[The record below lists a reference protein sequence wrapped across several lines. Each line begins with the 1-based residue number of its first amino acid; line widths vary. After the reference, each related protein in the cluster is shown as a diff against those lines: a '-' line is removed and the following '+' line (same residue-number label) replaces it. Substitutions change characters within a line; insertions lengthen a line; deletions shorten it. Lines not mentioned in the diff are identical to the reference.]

1 MRMQRSWTTGVLVG
15 AIALATGGWLINQSG
30 DASGGES
37 RRLLDE
43 IHRLISA
50 RFVDELSPD
59 ELYRMAIDG
68 MLDNLGDPYTTF
80 LEPRDS
86 EDLRFTTT
94 GNYGGLGVRIDV
106 KDDWITVVQ
115 VLPNSPA
122 VREGLEVGDRIIEVE
137 GESAEGWSVDKAVD
151 TLRGEKGAPVDITIA
166 RVGVDRPLAIRIV
179 RDVIQVAQAQ
189 GFVLDGDVGYVTLRG
204 FSREAKEELVATL
217 DRLVD
222 EGAGGL
228 ILDLRRNP
236 GGLLPAGIDV
246 TDLFLERGRSVVE
259 TRSRLDEQ
267 NYLFRASSEDRYA
280 DIPLVVVVDGLSAS
294 ASEIVAGALQD
305 HDRAV
310 VVGTTTFGKGSV
322 QTLYRL
328 SGNNSMKV
336 TTARW
341 YTPAGRS
348 ITKDF
353 DRESA
358 LRDLAAS
365 AVAISGEPVAARSEP
380 GDREEF
386 STTGGRTVYGG
397 GGITPDLVVYRDTL
411 STEEQELRRL
421 ATRSGAIP
429 RNVVFRWA
437 VEYSNDYDF
446 DEGFSVTQGM
456 REEVW
461 TALVDAGAE
470 IERELF
476 DQSQTYV
483 DWLIA
488 DELAGAEFGEV
499 PQLRSRVVRD
509 AQIQVA
515 MDLLMQAD
523 SPEALL
529 TVAARVAEERGADGA
544 DDADGADAESAESD
558 GGR

>member
-1 MRMQRSWTTGVLVG
+1 MRVQRSWTTGVLVG

-30 DASGGES
+30 AASGGES

-50 RFVDELSPD
+50 RFVDEIPPE
-59 ELYRMAIDG
+59 ELYQMAIDG
-68 MLDNLGDPYTTF
+68 MLENLGDPYTTF

-86 EDLRFTTT
+86 EDLRLTTT

-122 VREGLEVGDRIIEVE
+122 LREGLEVGDRIIEVE

-151 TLRGEKGAPVDITIA
+151 TLRGEKGAPVNITIA

-189 GFVLDGDVGYVTLRG
+189 GFVLDGDIGYVTLRG

-217 DRLVD
+217 DRLVE

-246 TDLFLERGRSVVE
+246 TDLFLERGRPVVE

-280 DIPLVVVVDGLSAS
+280 DIPIVVVVDGLSAS

-322 QTLYRL
+322 QTLYGL
-328 SGNNSMKV
+328 SGNHSMKV

-353 DRESA
+353 DRASA

-365 AVAISGEPVAARSEP
+365 AVAISGEPIAARSEP
-380 GDREEF
+380 EDREEF
-386 STTGGRTVYGG
+386 KTMGGRTVYGG
-397 GGITPDLVVYRDTL
+397 GGITPDLIVYRDTL

-429 RNVVFRWA
+429 RNIVFRWA
-437 VEYSNDYDF
+437 VEYSNEHDF
-446 DEGFSVTQGM
+446 NEGFSVTQAM

-470 IERELF
+470 VERELF

-499 PQLRSRVVRD
+499 PQLRSRAVRD
-509 AQIQVA
+509 AQINVA
-515 MDLLMQAD
+515 MDLLREAD

-529 TVAARVAEERGADGA
+529 TVAARAAEAQ
-544 DDADGADAESAESD
+544 SAEGTRSGEP
-558 GGR
+558 GGDR

>member
-1 MRMQRSWTTGVLVG
+1 MRLERSWTTGVLVG

-30 DASGGES
+30 AASGGES

-50 RFVDELSPD
+50 RFVDEIPPE
-59 ELYRMAIDG
+59 ELYQMAIDG
-68 MLDNLGDPYTTF
+68 MLENLGDPYTTF

-86 EDLRFTTT
+86 EDLRLTTT

-122 VREGLEVGDRIIEVE
+122 LREGLEVGDRIIEVE

-151 TLRGEKGAPVDITIA
+151 TLRGEKGAPVNITIA
-166 RVGVDRPLAIRIV
+166 RVGVDLPLAIRIV

-189 GFVLDGDVGYVTLRG
+189 GFILDDDIGYVTLRG
-204 FSREAKEELVATL
+204 FSREAKEELIATL
-217 DRLVD
+217 DRLVS

-246 TDLFLERGRSVVE
+246 TDLFLERGRPVVE
-259 TRSRLDEQ
+259 TRSRLEEQ
-267 NYLFRASSEDRYA
+267 NYLFRASTEDRYA
-280 DIPLVVVVDGLSAS
+280 DIPVVVVVDGLSAS

-322 QTLYRL
+322 QTLYGL

-358 LRDLAAS
+358 LRNLAAS
-365 AVAISGEPVAARSEP
+365 AVAISGEPIAARSEP

-386 STTGGRTVYGG
+386 RTTGGRTVYGG
-397 GGITPDLVVYRDTL
+397 GGITPDLIVYRDTL

-437 VEYSNDYDF
+437 VEYSNEHDF
-446 DEGFSVTQGM
+446 NEGFSVTQGM

-461 TALVDAGAE
+461 TALAEAGAE
-470 IERELF
+470 VERELF
-476 DQSQTYV
+476 DESRTYV

-499 PQLRSRVVRD
+499 PQLRSRAVRD
-509 AQIQVA
+509 AQIGVA
-515 MDLLMQAD
+515 MDLLREAD

-529 TVAARVAEERGADGA
+529 TVAARVAEERGGDGA
-544 DDADGADAESAESD
+544 ESEES
-558 GGR
+558 GGDR

>member
-1 MRMQRSWTTGVLVG
+1 MKVDRSWTTGVLVG
-15 AIALATGGWLINQSG
+15 AIALTTGGWLINQG
-30 DASGGES
+30 AAAGGGES
-37 RRLLDE
+37 RRLLDD
-43 IHRLISA
+43 IHRLIST
-50 RFVDELSPD
+50 RFVDEIAPD

-68 MLDNLGDPYTTF
+68 MLENLGDPYTTF

-122 VREGLEVGDRIIEVE
+122 LREGLEVGDRIIEVE
-137 GESAEGWSVDKAVD
+137 DESAEGWSVDKAVD
-151 TLRGEKGAPVDITIA
+151 TLRGERGAPVNITIA

-189 GFVLDGDVGYVTLRG
+189 GFVLDDEIGYVTLRG
-204 FSREAKEELVATL
+204 FSRQAQEELVATL
-217 DRLVD
+217 DRIVE
-222 EGAGGL
+222 EGATGL

-236 GGLLPAGIDV
+236 GGLLPEGIDV
-246 TDLFLERGRSVVE
+246 TDLFLERGAAVVE

-267 NYLFRASSEDRYA
+267 NYLFRASSGDRYA
-280 DIPLVVVVDGLSAS
+280 DLPVVVVVDGLSAS

-322 QTLYRL
+322 QTLYGL

-353 DRESA
+353 DRESV
-358 LRDLAAS
+358 LQNLAAS
-365 AVAISGEPVAARSEP
+365 AVAISGEPVASASEP
-380 GDREEF
+380 EEREEF
-386 STTGGRTVYGG
+386 KTTGGRTVYGG
-397 GGITPDLVVYRDTL
+397 GGITPDLTVYRDTL
-411 STEEQELRRL
+411 STDEQELRRL

-437 VEYSNDYDF
+437 VEYANDHDF
-446 DEGFSVTQGM
+446 SEGFSVTQGM
-456 REEVW
+456 RDEVW

-476 DQSQTYV
+476 DRSQTYV

-499 PQLRSRVVRD
+499 PQLRSRAVRD
-509 AQIQVA
+509 AQVQVA
-515 MDLLMQAD
+515 IDLLREAD
-523 SPEALL
+523 SPETLL
-529 TVAARVAEERGADGA
+529 TVAARIAEERGAEG
-544 DDADGADAESAESD
+544 AESGETD
-558 GGR
+558 GDR

>member
-50 RFVDELSPD
+50 RFVDEISPD

-115 VLPNSPA
+115 VLRNSPA

-151 TLRGEKGAPVDITIA
+151 TLRGERGAPVDITIA

-189 GFVLDGDVGYVTLRG
+189 GFVVDGDVGYVTLRG

-246 TDLFLERGRSVVE
+246 TDLFLERGKSVVE

-322 QTLYRL
+322 QTLYGL
-328 SGNNSMKV
+328 SGNNGMKV

-461 TALVDAGAE
+461 TALVAAGAE

-523 SPEALL
+523 SPDALL
-529 TVAARVAEERGADGA
+529 TVAARLAEERGADGA
-544 DDADGADAESAESD
+544 GGADAESGESD
-558 GGR
+558 GDR

>member
-1 MRMQRSWTTGVLVG
+1 MRLERSWTTGVLVG
-15 AIALATGGWLINQSG
+15 AIALATGGWLINQG
-30 DASGGES
+30 GAASGGES
-37 RRLLDE
+37 RRLLEE

-50 RFVDELSPD
+50 RFVDEIPPE

-68 MLDNLGDPYTTF
+68 MLENLGDPYTTF

-86 EDLRFTTT
+86 EDLRLTTT

-122 VREGLEVGDRIIEVE
+122 LREGLEVGDRIIEVE

-166 RVGVDRPLAIRIV
+166 RVGVDLPLSIRIV

-189 GFVLDGDVGYVTLRG
+189 GFVLDDEIGYVTLRG
-204 FSREAKEELVATL
+204 FSRQAQEELVATL
-217 DRLVD
+217 DRLV
-222 EGAGGL
+222 EQGADGL

-236 GGLLPAGIDV
+236 GGLLPEGIDV
-246 TDLFLERGRSVVE
+246 TDLFLERGAAVVE

-267 NYLFRASSEDRYA
+267 NYLFQASSGDRYA
-280 DIPLVVVVDGLSAS
+280 GIPVVVVVDGLSAS

-328 SGNNSMKV
+328 SGDNSMKV

-353 DRESA
+353 DRASA
-358 LRDLAAS
+358 LRNLAAN
-365 AVAISGEPVAARSEP
+365 AVAISGEPIAAPSEP
-380 GDREEF
+380 EDREEF
-386 STTGGRTVYGG
+386 TTTGGRTVYGG
-397 GGITPDLVVYRDTL
+397 GGITPDLIVYRDTL

-437 VEYSNDYDF
+437 VEYSNEHDF
-446 DEGFSVTQGM
+446 NEGFSVTQGM
-456 REEVW
+456 RDEVW
-461 TALVDAGAE
+461 AALVDAGAE
-470 IERELF
+470 VGRELF

-499 PQLRSRVVRD
+499 PQLRSRAVRD

-515 MDLLMQAD
+515 IDLLMEAD

-529 TVAARVAEERGADGA
+529 TVAARVAEERGPDGA
-544 DDADGADAESAESD
+544 ESGQTDGD
-558 GGR
+558 R

>member
-1 MRMQRSWTTGVLVG
+1 MRVERSWTTGVLVG

-30 DASGGES
+30 EASGGES

-50 RFVDELSPD
+50 RFVDEIPPE
-59 ELYRMAIDG
+59 ELYQMAIDG
-68 MLDNLGDPYTTF
+68 MLENLGDPYTTF

-86 EDLRFTTT
+86 EDLRLTTT

-122 VREGLEVGDRIIEVE
+122 LREGLEVGDRIIEVE

-151 TLRGEKGAPVDITIA
+151 TLRGEKGAPVNITIA
-166 RVGVDRPLAIRIV
+166 RVGVDLPLAIRIV

-189 GFVLDGDVGYVTLRG
+189 GFVMDDDIGYVTLRG

-222 EGAGGL
+222 EGAAGL

-246 TDLFLERGRSVVE
+246 TDLFLERGTPVVE
-259 TRSRLDEQ
+259 TRSRLEEQ
-267 NYLFRASSEDRYA
+267 NYVFRASTEDRYV
-280 DIPLVVVVDGLSAS
+280 DVPVVVVVDGLSAS

-322 QTLYRL
+322 QTLYGL

-365 AVAISGEPVAARSEP
+365 AVAISGEPIAARSEP
-380 GDREEF
+380 EGREEF
-386 STTGGRTVYGG
+386 RTTGGRTVYGG
-397 GGITPDLVVYRDTL
+397 GGITPDLIVYRDTL

-437 VEYSNDYDF
+437 VGYSNEHDF
-446 DEGFSVTQGM
+446 NEGFSVTQGM

-461 TALVDAGAE
+461 AALVEAGAE
-470 IERELF
+470 VERALF

-499 PQLRSRVVRD
+499 PQLRSRAVRD
-509 AQIQVA
+509 AQVRVA
-515 MDLLMQAD
+515 MDLLREAD

-544 DDADGADAESAESD
+544 QSGESD
-558 GGR
+558 GDY

>member
-1 MRMQRSWTTGVLVG
+1 MRVQRSWTTGVLVG

-30 DASGGES
+30 AASGGES

-50 RFVDELSPD
+50 RFVDEIPPE

-68 MLDNLGDPYTTF
+68 MLENLGDPYTTF

-86 EDLRFTTT
+86 EDLRLTTT

-106 KDDWITVVQ
+106 KDGWITVVQ
-115 VLPNSPA
+115 VLPSSPA
-122 VREGLEVGDRIIEVE
+122 LREGLEVGDRIIEVE

-151 TLRGEKGAPVDITIA
+151 TLRGEKGAPVNITIA

-189 GFVLDGDVGYVTLRG
+189 GFVLDGDIGYVTLRG

-246 TDLFLERGRSVVE
+246 TDLFLERGTPVVE

-280 DIPLVVVVDGLSAS
+280 DVPIVVVVDGLSAS

-322 QTLYRL
+322 QTLYGL

-348 ITKDF
+348 ITRDF

-365 AVAISGEPVAARSEP
+365 AVAISGEPIAAATELE
-380 GDREEF
+380 DREEF
-386 STTGGRTVYGG
+386 TTAGGRTVYGG
-397 GGITPDLVVYRDTL
+397 GGITPDLIVYRDTL

-437 VEYSNDYDF
+437 VEYSNEHDF
-446 DEGFSVTQGM
+446 NEGFSVTQAM

-461 TALVDAGAE
+461 TALAEAGAE
-470 IERELF
+470 VERELF

-499 PQLRSRVVRD
+499 PQLRSRAVRD
-509 AQIQVA
+509 AQIKVA
-515 MDLLMQAD
+515 MDLLREAD

-529 TVAARVAEERGADGA
+529 TVAARAAEEQGGEGTR
-544 DDADGADAESAESD
+544 SD
-558 GGR
+558 EPAGDR

>member
-1 MRMQRSWTTGVLVG
+1 MKVDRSWTTGVLVG
-15 AIALATGGWLINQSG
+15 AIALTTGGWLINQG
-30 DASGGES
+30 AAASGGES
-37 RRLLDE
+37 RRLLDD
-43 IHRLISA
+43 IHRLIST
-50 RFVDELSPD
+50 RFVDEIAPD

-68 MLDNLGDPYTTF
+68 MLENLGDPYTTF

-122 VREGLEVGDRIIEVE
+122 LREGLEVGDRIIEVE
-137 GESAEGWSVDKAVD
+137 DESAEGWSVDKAVD
-151 TLRGEKGAPVDITIA
+151 TLRGERGAPVTITIA

-189 GFVLDGDVGYVTLRG
+189 GFVLDDEIGYVTLRG
-204 FSREAKEELVATL
+204 FSRQAQEELVETL
-217 DRLVD
+217 DRLVED
-222 EGAGGL
+222 GAEGL

-236 GGLLPAGIDV
+236 GGLLPEGIDV
-246 TDLFLERGRSVVE
+246 TDLFLERGAAVVE

-267 NYLFRASSEDRYA
+267 NYLFRASSGDRYA
-280 DIPLVVVVDGLSAS
+280 DIPVVVVVDGLSAS

-322 QTLYRL
+322 QTLYGL

-358 LRDLAAS
+358 LQSLAAS
-365 AVAISGEPVAARSEP
+365 AVAISGEPVASASEP
-380 GDREEF
+380 EEREEF
-386 STTGGRTVYGG
+386 KTTGGRTVYGG
-397 GGITPDLVVYRDTL
+397 GGITPDLTVYRDTL
-411 STEEQELRRL
+411 STDEQELRRL

-437 VEYSNDYDF
+437 VEYANDHDF
-446 DEGFSVTQGM
+446 SEGFSVTQGM
-456 REEVW
+456 RDEVW

-470 IERELF
+470 VERELF
-476 DQSQTYV
+476 DRSQTYV

-499 PQLRSRVVRD
+499 PQLRSRAVRD
-509 AQIQVA
+509 AQVQVA
-515 MDLLMQAD
+515 IDLLREAD
-523 SPEALL
+523 SPETLL
-529 TVAARVAEERGADGA
+529 TVAARLAEERGAEGT
-544 DDADGADAESAESD
+544 ESGESEGD
-558 GGR
+558 R

>member
-1 MRMQRSWTTGVLVG
+1 MRVQRSWTTGVLVG

-30 DASGGES
+30 AASGGES

-50 RFVDELSPD
+50 RFVDEIPPE
-59 ELYRMAIDG
+59 ELYQMAIDG
-68 MLDNLGDPYTTF
+68 MLENLGDPYTTF

-86 EDLRFTTT
+86 EDLRLTTT

-122 VREGLEVGDRIIEVE
+122 LREGLEVGDRIIEVE

-151 TLRGEKGAPVDITIA
+151 TLRGEKGAPVNITIA

-236 GGLLPAGIDV
+236 GGVLQAGVEV

-267 NYLFRASSEDRYA
+267 NYLFRASTEDRYA
-280 DIPLVVVVDGLSAS
+280 DIPIVVVVDGLSAS

-310 VVGTTTFGKGSV
+310 VLGTTTFGKGSV
-322 QTLYRL
+322 QTLYGL

-341 YTPAGRS
+341 YTPVGRS

-365 AVAISGEPVAARSEP
+365 AVAISGEPIASRSETE
-380 GDREEF
+380 DREEF
-386 STTGGRTVYGG
+386 TTAGGRTVYGG
-397 GGITPDLVVYRDTL
+397 GGITPDLIVYRDTL

-437 VEYSNDYDF
+437 VEYSNEHDF
-446 DEGFSVTQGM
+446 NEGFSVTQGM

-461 TALVDAGAE
+461 TALVEAGAE
-470 IERELF
+470 VERALF
-476 DQSQTYV
+476 DQSRTYV

-499 PQLRSRVVRD
+499 PQLRSRAVRD
-509 AQIQVA
+509 AQIMVA
-515 MDLLMQAD
+515 MDLLREAD

-529 TVAARVAEERGADGA
+529 TVAASAAEDR
-544 DDADGADAESAESD
+544 SAEGTRSD
-558 GGR
+558 EPGGDR

>member
-1 MRMQRSWTTGVLVG
+1 MKVQRSWMTGVLVG

-30 DASGGES
+30 ATSGGES

-50 RFVDELSPD
+50 RFVDEIPPE
-59 ELYRMAIDG
+59 ELYQMAIDG
-68 MLDNLGDPYTTF
+68 MLEKLGDPYTTF

-86 EDLRFTTT
+86 EDLRLTTT

-151 TLRGEKGAPVDITIA
+151 TLRGEKGAPVNITIA

-189 GFVLDGDVGYVTLRG
+189 GFVLDGDIGYVTLRG

-217 DRLVD
+217 DRLVE

-246 TDLFLERGRSVVE
+246 TDLFLDRGKPVVE

-280 DIPLVVVVDGLSAS
+280 DVPIVVVVDGLSAS

-322 QTLYRL
+322 QTLYGL

-365 AVAISGEPVAARSEP
+365 AVAVSGEPVAARSEP
-380 GDREEF
+380 EDREEY
-386 STTGGRTVYGG
+386 TTMGGRTVYGG
-397 GGITPDLVVYRDTL
+397 GGITPDLIVYRDTL
-411 STEEQELRRL
+411 STEDQELRRL

-437 VEYSNDYDF
+437 VEYSNQHDF
-446 DEGFSVTQGM
+446 NEGFSVTQAM

-461 TALVDAGAE
+461 AALVDAGAE
-470 IERELF
+470 VERELF
-476 DQSQTYV
+476 DQSLTYV

-499 PQLRSRVVRD
+499 PQLRSRAVRD

-515 MDLLMQAD
+515 IDLLREAD
-523 SPEALL
+523 SPDALL
-529 TVAARVAEERGADGA
+529 TVAAQVAEERGADGA
-544 DDADGADAESAESD
+544 QSEES
-558 GGR
+558 GGDR

>member
-15 AIALATGGWLINQSG
+15 AIALVTGGWLINQSG

>member
-1 MRMQRSWTTGVLVG
+1 MQRSWTTGVLVG

>member
-1 MRMQRSWTTGVLVG
+1 MRVQRSWTTGVLVG

-30 DASGGES
+30 AASGGES

-50 RFVDELSPD
+50 RFVDEIPPE
-59 ELYRMAIDG
+59 ELYQMAIDG
-68 MLDNLGDPYTTF
+68 MLENLGDPYTTF

-86 EDLRFTTT
+86 QDLRLTTT

-122 VREGLEVGDRIIEVE
+122 LREGLEVGDRIIEVE

-151 TLRGEKGAPVDITIA
+151 TLRGEKGAPVNITIA

-236 GGLLPAGIDV
+236 GGVLQAGVEV

-267 NYLFRASSEDRYA
+267 NYLFRASTEDRYA
-280 DIPLVVVVDGLSAS
+280 DIPIVVVVDGLSAS

-310 VVGTTTFGKGSV
+310 VLGTTTFGKGSV
-322 QTLYRL
+322 QTLYGL

-341 YTPAGRS
+341 YTPVGRS

-358 LRDLAAS
+358 LRNLAAS
-365 AVAISGEPVAARSEP
+365 AVAISGEPIASRSETE
-380 GDREEF
+380 DREEF
-386 STTGGRTVYGG
+386 TTAGGRTVYGG
-397 GGITPDLVVYRDTL
+397 GGITPDLIVYRDTL

-437 VEYSNDYDF
+437 VEYSNEHDF
-446 DEGFSVTQGM
+446 NEGFSVTQGM

-461 TALVDAGAE
+461 TALVEAGAE
-470 IERELF
+470 VERALF
-476 DQSQTYV
+476 DQSRTYV

-499 PQLRSRVVRD
+499 PQLRSRAVRD
-509 AQIQVA
+509 AQIMVA
-515 MDLLMQAD
+515 MDLLREAD

-529 TVAARVAEERGADGA
+529 TVAASAAEDR
-544 DDADGADAESAESD
+544 SAEGTRSD
-558 GGR
+558 EPGGDR

>member
-1 MRMQRSWTTGVLVG
+1 MRLERSWTTGVLVG
-15 AIALATGGWLINQSG
+15 VIALATGGWLINQG
-30 DASGGES
+30 GAESGGDS

-50 RFVDELSPD
+50 RFVDEIPPD

-68 MLDNLGDPYTTF
+68 MLENLGDPYTTF

-106 KDDWITVVQ
+106 KDDWITIVQ

-122 VREGLEVGDRIIEVE
+122 LREGLEVGDRIIEVE

-151 TLRGEKGAPVDITIA
+151 TLRGERGAPVDITIA

-179 RDVIQVAQAQ
+179 RDRIQVAQAQ
-189 GFVLDGDVGYVTLRG
+189 GFVLDDGIGYVTLRG
-204 FSREAKEELVATL
+204 FSRQAQEELVETL
-217 DRLVD
+217 DRLLED
-222 EGAGGL
+222 GAGGL

-236 GGLLPAGIDV
+236 GGLLPEGIDV
-246 TDLFLERGRSVVE
+246 TDLFLERGKPVVE
-259 TRSRLDEQ
+259 TRSRLEEQ
-267 NYLFRASSEDRYA
+267 NYLFRASSGDRYA

-322 QTLYRL
+322 QTLYGL

-358 LRDLAAS
+358 LRSLAAG
-365 AVAISGEPVAARSEP
+365 AVAISGEPIASAPEP
-380 GDREEF
+380 DEREEF
-386 STTGGRTVYGG
+386 TTTGGRTVYGG
-397 GGITPDLVVYRDTL
+397 GGITPDLTVYRDTL
-411 STEEQELRRL
+411 STDEQELRRL

-437 VEYSNDYDF
+437 VEYANEHDF
-446 DEGFSVTQGM
+446 NEGFSVTQGM

-470 IERELF
+470 VERELF
-476 DQSQTYV
+476 DRSQTYV

-499 PQLRSRVVRD
+499 PQLRSRAVRD
-509 AQIQVA
+509 AQVQVA
-515 MDLLMQAD
+515 IDLLREAD
-523 SPEALL
+523 SPETLL
-529 TVAARVAEERGADGA
+529 TVAARVAEERGGE
-544 DDADGADAESAESD
+544 GTESGESE
-558 GGR
+558 GEH

>member
-1 MRMQRSWTTGVLVG
+1 MRAKRSWTTGVLVG

-30 DASGGES
+30 AASGGES

-50 RFVDELSPD
+50 RFVDEIPPE
-59 ELYRMAIDG
+59 ELYQMAIDG
-68 MLDNLGDPYTTF
+68 MLENLGDPYTTF

-86 EDLRFTTT
+86 EDLRLTTT

-106 KDDWITVVQ
+106 KDGWITIVQ

-122 VREGLEVGDRIIEVE
+122 LREGLEVGDRIIEVE

-151 TLRGEKGAPVDITIA
+151 TLRGERGAPVDITIS

-179 RDVIQVAQAQ
+179 RDVIQVVQAQ
-189 GFVLDGDVGYVTLRG
+189 GFVMDDDIGYVTLRS

-217 DRLVD
+217 DRLVE

-246 TDLFLERGRSVVE
+246 TDLFLERGKAVVE
-259 TRSRLDEQ
+259 TRSRLEEQ
-267 NYLFRASSEDRYA
+267 NYLFRASTEDRYA

-322 QTLYRL
+322 QTLYGL
-328 SGNNSMKV
+328 SGDNSMKV

-358 LRDLAAS
+358 LRNLAAS
-365 AVAISGEPVAARSEP
+365 AVAISGEPIAASPEP
-380 GDREEF
+380 EEREEF
-386 STTGGRTVYGG
+386 TTTGGRTVYGG
-397 GGITPDLVVYRDTL
+397 GGITPDLIVYRDTL
-411 STEEQELRRL
+411 STDEQELRRL
-421 ATRSGAIP
+421 ATRTGAIP

-437 VEYSNDYDF
+437 VEYSNEHDF
-446 DEGFSVTQGM
+446 NEGFSVTQGM
-456 REEVW
+456 RDEVW

-470 IERELF
+470 VERELF
-476 DQSQTYV
+476 DRSRTYV

-499 PQLRSRVVRD
+499 SQLRSRAVRD

-515 MDLLMQAD
+515 MDLLREAD
-523 SPEALL
+523 SPETLL
-529 TVAARVAEERGADGA
+529 TVAARAAEERGADGA
-544 DDADGADAESAESD
+544 RSGEPGEH
-558 GGR
+558 

>member
-1 MRMQRSWTTGVLVG
+1 MRVQRSWTTGVLVG

-30 DASGGES
+30 AASGGES

-50 RFVDELSPD
+50 RFVDEIPPE
-59 ELYRMAIDG
+59 ELYQMAIDG
-68 MLDNLGDPYTTF
+68 MLENLGDPYTTF

-86 EDLRFTTT
+86 EDLRLTTT

-122 VREGLEVGDRIIEVE
+122 LREGLEVGDRIIEVE

-151 TLRGEKGAPVDITIA
+151 TLRGEKGAPVNITIA

-189 GFVLDGDVGYVTLRG
+189 GFVLDGDIGYVTLRG

-217 DRLVD
+217 DRLVE

-246 TDLFLERGRSVVE
+246 TDLFLERGRPVVE

-280 DIPLVVVVDGLSAS
+280 DIPIVVVVDGLSAS

-322 QTLYRL
+322 QTLYGL
-328 SGNNSMKV
+328 SGNHSMKV

-353 DRESA
+353 DRASA

-365 AVAISGEPVAARSEP
+365 AVAISGEPIAARSEP
-380 GDREEF
+380 EDREEF
-386 STTGGRTVYGG
+386 KTMGGRTVYGG
-397 GGITPDLVVYRDTL
+397 GGITPDLIVYRDTL

-429 RNVVFRWA
+429 RNIVFRWA
-437 VEYSNDYDF
+437 VEYSNEHDF
-446 DEGFSVTQGM
+446 NEGFSVTQAM

-470 IERELF
+470 VERELF

-499 PQLRSRVVRD
+499 PQLRSRAVRD
-509 AQIQVA
+509 AQINVA
-515 MDLLMQAD
+515 MDLLREAD

-529 TVAARVAEERGADGA
+529 TVAARAAEAQ
-544 DDADGADAESAESD
+544 SAEGTRSD
-558 GGR
+558 EPGGDR

>member
-1 MRMQRSWTTGVLVG
+1 MRVERSWTTGVLVG

-30 DASGGES
+30 DGSGGES

-50 RFVDELSPD
+50 RFVDEISPD

-151 TLRGEKGAPVDITIA
+151 TLRGERGAPVDITIA

-246 TDLFLERGRSVVE
+246 TDLFLERGKSVVE

-322 QTLYRL
+322 QTLYGL

-499 PQLRSRVVRD
+499 PQLRSRAVRD
-509 AQIQVA
+509 AQVKVA

-544 DDADGADAESAESD
+544 DGADAESGES
-558 GGR
+558 GGDR

>member
-1 MRMQRSWTTGVLVG
+1 MRLERSWTTGVLVG

-30 DASGGES
+30 AASGGES

-50 RFVDELSPD
+50 RFVDEIPPE
-59 ELYRMAIDG
+59 ELYQMAIDG
-68 MLDNLGDPYTTF
+68 MLENLGDPYTTF

-86 EDLRFTTT
+86 EDLRLTTT

-122 VREGLEVGDRIIEVE
+122 LREGLEVGDRIIEVE

-151 TLRGEKGAPVDITIA
+151 TLRGEKGAPVNITIA
-166 RVGVDRPLAIRIV
+166 RVGVDLPLAIRIV

-189 GFVLDGDVGYVTLRG
+189 GFILDDDIGYVTLRG
-204 FSREAKEELVATL
+204 FSREAKEELIATL
-217 DRLVD
+217 DRLVS

-246 TDLFLERGRSVVE
+246 TDLFLERGRPVVE
-259 TRSRLDEQ
+259 TRSRLEEQ
-267 NYLFRASSEDRYA
+267 NYLFRASTEDRYA
-280 DIPLVVVVDGLSAS
+280 DIPVVVVVDGLSAS

-322 QTLYRL
+322 QTLYGL

-358 LRDLAAS
+358 LRNLAAS
-365 AVAISGEPVAARSEP
+365 AVAISGEPIAARSEP

-386 STTGGRTVYGG
+386 RTTGGRTVYGG
-397 GGITPDLVVYRDTL
+397 GGITPDLIVYRDTL

-429 RNVVFRWA
+429 RNIVFRWA
-437 VEYSNDYDF
+437 VEYSNEHDF
-446 DEGFSVTQGM
+446 NEGFSVTQGM

-461 TALVDAGAE
+461 TALVEAGAE
-470 IERELF
+470 VERELF
-476 DQSQTYV
+476 DESQTYV

-499 PQLRSRVVRD
+499 PQLRSRAVRD
-509 AQIQVA
+509 AQIGVA
-515 MDLLMQAD
+515 MGLLREAD

-544 DDADGADAESAESD
+544 QSEES
-558 GGR
+558 GGDR

>member
-1 MRMQRSWTTGVLVG
+1 MRLERSWTTGVLVG
-15 AIALATGGWLINQSG
+15 AIALATGGWLINQG
-30 DASGGES
+30 GAASGGES
-37 RRLLDE
+37 RRLLEE

-50 RFVDELSPD
+50 RFVDEIPPE
-59 ELYRMAIDG
+59 ELYQMAIDG
-68 MLDNLGDPYTTF
+68 MLENLGDPYTTF

-86 EDLRFTTT
+86 EDLRLTTT

-166 RVGVDRPLAIRIV
+166 RVGVDLPLSIRIV

-189 GFVLDGDVGYVTLRG
+189 GFVLDGEIGYVTLRG
-204 FSREAKEELVATL
+204 FSRQAQEELVATL
-217 DRLVD
+217 DRLV
-222 EGAGGL
+222 EQGASGL

-236 GGLLPAGIDV
+236 GGLLPEGIDV
-246 TDLFLERGRSVVE
+246 TDLFLERGAAVVE

-267 NYLFRASSEDRYA
+267 NYQFRASSGDRYA
-280 DIPLVVVVDGLSAS
+280 GLPVVVVVDGLSAS

-328 SGNNSMKV
+328 SGDNSMKV

-353 DRESA
+353 DRASA

-365 AVAISGEPVAARSEP
+365 AVAISGEPIAGPSEP
-380 GDREEF
+380 EDREEF
-386 STTGGRTVYGG
+386 TTTGGRTVYGG
-397 GGITPDLVVYRDTL
+397 GGITPDLIVYRDTL

-437 VEYSNDYDF
+437 VEYSNEHDF
-446 DEGFSVTQGM
+446 NEGFSVTQGM
-456 REEVW
+456 RDEVW
-461 TALVDAGAE
+461 AALVDAGAE
-470 IERELF
+470 VERELF

-499 PQLRSRVVRD
+499 PQLRSRAVRD
-509 AQIQVA
+509 AQIRVA
-515 MDLLMQAD
+515 IDLLMEAD
-523 SPEALL
+523 SPDALL

-544 DDADGADAESAESD
+544 ESGQSD
-558 GGR
+558 GGH

>member
-50 RFVDELSPD
+50 RFVDEISPD

-151 TLRGEKGAPVDITIA
+151 TLRGERGAPVGITIA

-189 GFVLDGDVGYVTLRG
+189 GFILDGDVGYVTLRG

-246 TDLFLERGRSVVE
+246 TDLFLERGKSVVE

-322 QTLYRL
+322 QTLYGL

-353 DRESA
+353 DRERA

-397 GGITPDLVVYRDTL
+397 GGITPDLIVYRDTL

-499 PQLRSRVVRD
+499 PQLRSRAVRD
-509 AQIQVA
+509 AQVQVA

-544 DDADGADAESAESD
+544 DGADAESGESD
-558 GGR
+558 GDR

>member
-1 MRMQRSWTTGVLVG
+1 MRLERSWTTGVLVG

-30 DASGGES
+30 ATSGGES

-50 RFVDELSPD
+50 RFVDEIPPE
-59 ELYRMAIDG
+59 ELYQMAIDG
-68 MLDNLGDPYTTF
+68 MLENLGDPYTTF

-86 EDLRFTTT
+86 EDLRLTTT

-122 VREGLEVGDRIIEVE
+122 LREGLEVGDRIIEVE

-151 TLRGEKGAPVDITIA
+151 TLRGEKGAPVNITIA
-166 RVGVDRPLAIRIV
+166 RVGVDLPLAIRIV

-189 GFVLDGDVGYVTLRG
+189 GFILDDDIGYVTLRG
-204 FSREAKEELVATL
+204 FSREAKEELIATL
-217 DRLVD
+217 DRLVS

-246 TDLFLERGRSVVE
+246 TDLFLERGRPVVE
-259 TRSRLDEQ
+259 TRSRLEEQ
-267 NYLFRASSEDRYA
+267 NYLFRASTEDRYA
-280 DIPLVVVVDGLSAS
+280 DIPVVVVVDGLSAS

-322 QTLYRL
+322 QTLYGL

-358 LRDLAAS
+358 LRNLAAS
-365 AVAISGEPVAARSEP
+365 AVAISGEPIAARSEP

-386 STTGGRTVYGG
+386 TTTGGRTVYGG
-397 GGITPDLVVYRDTL
+397 GGITPDLIVYRDTL

-437 VEYSNDYDF
+437 VEYSNEHDF
-446 DEGFSVTQGM
+446 NEGFSVTQGM

-461 TALVDAGAE
+461 TALVEAGAE
-470 IERELF
+470 VERELF
-476 DQSQTYV
+476 DESQTYV

-499 PQLRSRVVRD
+499 PQLRSRAVRD
-509 AQIQVA
+509 AQIGVA
-515 MDLLMQAD
+515 MDLLREAD

-529 TVAARVAEERGADGA
+529 TVAARVAEERGGDGA
-544 DDADGADAESAESD
+544 ESEES
-558 GGR
+558 GGDR

>member
-1 MRMQRSWTTGVLVG
+1 MKVDRSWTTGVLVG
-15 AIALATGGWLINQSG
+15 AIALTTGGWLINQG
-30 DASGGES
+30 AAASGGES
-37 RRLLDE
+37 RRLLDD
-43 IHRLISA
+43 IHRLIST
-50 RFVDELSPD
+50 RFVDEIAPD

-68 MLDNLGDPYTTF
+68 MLENLGDPYTTF

-122 VREGLEVGDRIIEVE
+122 LREGLEVGDRIIEAE
-137 GESAEGWSVDKAVD
+137 DESAEGWSVDKAVD
-151 TLRGEKGAPVDITIA
+151 TLRGERGAPVNITIA

-189 GFVLDGDVGYVTLRG
+189 GFVLDDEIGYVTLRG
-204 FSREAKEELVATL
+204 FSRQAQEELVATL
-217 DRLVD
+217 DRIVE
-222 EGAGGL
+222 EGATGL

-236 GGLLPAGIDV
+236 GGLLPEGIDV
-246 TDLFLERGRSVVE
+246 TDLFLERGAAVVE

-267 NYLFRASSEDRYA
+267 NYLFRASSGDRYA
-280 DIPLVVVVDGLSAS
+280 DLPVVVVVDGLSAS

-322 QTLYRL
+322 QTLYGL

-341 YTPAGRS
+341 FTPAGRS

-358 LRDLAAS
+358 LRSLAAS
-365 AVAISGEPVAARSEP
+365 AVAISGEPIASRPEP
-380 GDREEF
+380 EEREEF
-386 STTGGRTVYGG
+386 KTTGGRTVYGG
-397 GGITPDLVVYRDTL
+397 GGITPDLTVYRDTL
-411 STEEQELRRL
+411 STDEQELRRL

-437 VEYSNDYDF
+437 VEYSNDHDF
-446 DEGFSVTQGM
+446 SEGFSVTQGM
-456 REEVW
+456 RDEVW

-470 IERELF
+470 VERELF
-476 DQSQTYV
+476 DRSQTYV

-499 PQLRSRVVRD
+499 PQLRSRAVRD
-509 AQIQVA
+509 AQVQVA
-515 MDLLMQAD
+515 IDLLREAD
-523 SPEALL
+523 SPATLL
-529 TVAARVAEERGADGA
+529 TVAARLAEERGAEG
-544 DDADGADAESAESD
+544 AESGESD
-558 GGR
+558 GDR

>member
-50 RFVDELSPD
+50 RFVDEISPD

-151 TLRGEKGAPVDITIA
+151 TLRGERGAPVDITIA

-189 GFVLDGDVGYVTLRG
+189 GFILDGDVGYVTLRG

-246 TDLFLERGRSVVE
+246 TDLFLERGKSVVE

-322 QTLYRL
+322 QTLYGL

-353 DRESA
+353 DRARA

-397 GGITPDLVVYRDTL
+397 GGITPDLIVYRDTL

-499 PQLRSRVVRD
+499 PQLRSRAVRD
-509 AQIQVA
+509 AQVQVA

-529 TVAARVAEERGADGA
+529 TVAARVAEE
-544 DDADGADAESAESD
+544 SD
-558 GGR
+558 GDR

>member
-1 MRMQRSWTTGVLVG
+1 MRVERSWRTGVLVG

-30 DASGGES
+30 AASGGES

-50 RFVDELSPD
+50 RFVDEIPQE
-59 ELYRMAIDG
+59 ELYQMAIDG
-68 MLDNLGDPYTTF
+68 MLEKLGDPYTTF

-86 EDLRFTTT
+86 DDLRLTTT

-122 VREGLEVGDRIIEVE
+122 LREGLEVGDRIIEVE

-151 TLRGEKGAPVDITIA
+151 TLRGEKGAPVNITIA

-189 GFVLDGDVGYVTLRG
+189 GFVLDGDIGYVTLRG

-246 TDLFLERGRSVVE
+246 TDLFLERGKPVVE
-259 TRSRLDEQ
+259 TRSRLEEQ
-267 NYLFRASSEDRYA
+267 NYLFRASSEDRYS
-280 DIPLVVVVDGLSAS
+280 DIPIVVVVDGLSAS

-322 QTLYRL
+322 QTLYGL

-365 AVAISGEPVAARSEP
+365 AVAISGEPVATRSETE
-380 GDREEF
+380 DREEF
-386 STTGGRTVYGG
+386 TTAGGRTVYGG
-397 GGITPDLVVYRDTL
+397 GGITPDLIVYRDTL

-437 VEYSNDYDF
+437 VEYSNEHDF
-446 DEGFSVTQGM
+446 NEGFSVTPGM

-461 TALVDAGAE
+461 TALVEAGAE
-470 IERELF
+470 VERELF
-476 DQSQTYV
+476 DQSRTYV

-499 PQLRSRVVRD
+499 PQLRSRAVRD

-515 MDLLMQAD
+515 IDLLREAD

-529 TVAARVAEERGADGA
+529 TVAARAAEER
-544 DDADGADAESAESD
+544 SAEGTRSGEPGED
-558 GGR
+558 R

>member
-1 MRMQRSWTTGVLVG
+1 MRVERSWTTGVLVG

-30 DASGGES
+30 AASGGES

-50 RFVDELSPD
+50 RFVDEIPPE
-59 ELYRMAIDG
+59 ELYQMAIDG
-68 MLDNLGDPYTTF
+68 MLENLGDPYTTF

-86 EDLRFTTT
+86 EDLRLTTT

-122 VREGLEVGDRIIEVE
+122 LREGLEVGDRIIEVE

-151 TLRGEKGAPVDITIA
+151 TLRGEKGAPVNITIA

-189 GFVLDGDVGYVTLRG
+189 GFVLDGAIGYVTLRG

-217 DRLVD
+217 DRLVA

-246 TDLFLERGRSVVE
+246 TDLFLERGRPVVE
-259 TRSRLDEQ
+259 TRSRLEEQ

-280 DIPLVVVVDGLSAS
+280 DIPIVVVVDGLSAS

-322 QTLYRL
+322 QTLYGL

-365 AVAISGEPVAARSEP
+365 AVAISGEPIAARSETE
-380 GDREEF
+380 DREEF
-386 STTGGRTVYGG
+386 TTTGGRTVYGG

-429 RNVVFRWA
+429 RNIVFRWA
-437 VEYSNDYDF
+437 VEYSNEHDF
-446 DEGFSVTQGM
+446 NEGFSVTQGM

-461 TALVDAGAE
+461 TALVEAGAE
-470 IERELF
+470 VGRELF

-499 PQLRSRVVRD
+499 PQLRSRAVRD
-509 AQIQVA
+509 AQIMVA
-515 MDLLMQAD
+515 MDLLREAD

-529 TVAARVAEERGADGA
+529 TVAARAAEER
-544 DDADGADAESAESD
+544 SAEGTRSGEPSGD
-558 GGR
+558 R

>member
-1 MRMQRSWTTGVLVG
+1 MRVQRSWTTGVLVG

-30 DASGGES
+30 AASGGES
-37 RRLLDE
+37 RRLLEE

-50 RFVDELSPD
+50 RFVDEIPPE
-59 ELYRMAIDG
+59 ELYQMAIDG
-68 MLDNLGDPYTTF
+68 MLENLGDPYTTF

-86 EDLRFTTT
+86 EDLRLTTT

-122 VREGLEVGDRIIEVE
+122 LREGLEVGDRIIEVE

-151 TLRGEKGAPVDITIA
+151 TLRGEKGAPVNITIA

-189 GFVLDGDVGYVTLRG
+189 GFVLDGDIGYVTLRG

-246 TDLFLERGRSVVE
+246 TDLFLERGKPVVE

-280 DIPLVVVVDGLSAS
+280 DIPIVVVVDGLSAS

-305 HDRAV
+305 HDRAI

-322 QTLYRL
+322 QTLYGL

-365 AVAISGEPVAARSEP
+365 AVAISGEPIAARSETE
-380 GDREEF
+380 DREEF
-386 STTGGRTVYGG
+386 TTAGGRTVYGG
-397 GGITPDLVVYRDTL
+397 GGITPDLIVYRDTL

-437 VEYSNDYDF
+437 VEYSNEHDF
-446 DEGFSVTQGM
+446 NEGFSVTQAM

-470 IERELF
+470 VERELF
-476 DQSQTYV
+476 DQSLTYV

-499 PQLRSRVVRD
+499 PQLRSRAVRD
-509 AQIQVA
+509 AQIEVA
-515 MDLLMQAD
+515 MDLLREAD

-529 TVAARVAEERGADGA
+529 TVAARAAEER
-544 DDADGADAESAESD
+544 SAEGTRS
-558 GGR
+558 GEPSGARQ

>member
-1 MRMQRSWTTGVLVG
+1 MRVQRSWTTGVLVG

-30 DASGGES
+30 AASGGES
-37 RRLLDE
+37 RRLLEE

-50 RFVDELSPD
+50 RFVDEIPPE
-59 ELYRMAIDG
+59 ELYQMAIDG
-68 MLDNLGDPYTTF
+68 MLENLGDPYTTF

-86 EDLRFTTT
+86 EDLRLTTT

-122 VREGLEVGDRIIEVE
+122 LREGLEVGDRIIEVE

-151 TLRGEKGAPVDITIA
+151 TLRGEKGAPVNITIA

-189 GFVLDGDVGYVTLRG
+189 GFVLDGDIGYVTLRG

-246 TDLFLERGRSVVE
+246 TDLFLERGKPVVE

-280 DIPLVVVVDGLSAS
+280 DIPIVVVVDGLSAS

-322 QTLYRL
+322 QTLYGL

-348 ITKDF
+348 ITKDL

-365 AVAISGEPVAARSEP
+365 AVAISGEPVAARSETE
-380 GDREEF
+380 DREEF
-386 STTGGRTVYGG
+386 TTAGGRTVYGG
-397 GGITPDLVVYRDTL
+397 GGITPDLIVYRDTL

-437 VEYSNDYDF
+437 VEYSNQHDF
-446 DEGFSVTQGM
+446 NEGFAVTQGM

-470 IERELF
+470 LERELF
-476 DQSQTYV
+476 DQSLTYV

-499 PQLRSRVVRD
+499 PQLRSRAVRD

-515 MDLLMQAD
+515 MDLLSEAD
-523 SPEALL
+523 SPEVLL
-529 TVAARVAEERGADGA
+529 TVAARAAEER
-544 DDADGADAESAESD
+544 SAEGTRSGEPGED
-558 GGR
+558 RQ

>member
-1 MRMQRSWTTGVLVG
+1 MKVDRSWTTGVLVG
-15 AIALATGGWLINQSG
+15 AIALTTGGWLINQG
-30 DASGGES
+30 AAASGGES

-43 IHRLISA
+43 IHRLVSD
-50 RFVDELSPD
+50 RFVDEIPPD

-68 MLDNLGDPYTTF
+68 MLENLGDPYTTF

-106 KDDWITVVQ
+106 KDDWITIVQ

-122 VREGLEVGDRIIEVE
+122 LREGLEVGDRIIEVE

-166 RVGVDRPLAIRIV
+166 RVGVSRPLAIRIV

-189 GFVLDGDVGYVTLRG
+189 GFVLDDDIGYVTLRG
-204 FSREAKEELVATL
+204 FSRQAQEELVATL
-217 DRLVD
+217 DRLVE
-222 EGAGGL
+222 EGANGL

-236 GGLLPAGIDV
+236 GGLLPEGIDV
-246 TDLFLERGRSVVE
+246 TDLFLERGKSVVE

-267 NYLFRASSEDRYA
+267 NHLFRAASGDRYEGLP
-280 DIPLVVVVDGLSAS
+280 IVVVVDGLSAS

-328 SGNNSMKV
+328 SGNNGMKV

-341 YTPAGRS
+341 YTPVGRS
-348 ITKDF
+348 ITRDF

-358 LRDLAAS
+358 LRGLAAS
-365 AVAISGEPVAARSEP
+365 AVAISGEPVSSASEP
-380 GDREEF
+380 EEREEF
-386 STTGGRTVYGG
+386 RTAGGRTVYGG

-411 STEEQELRRL
+411 STDEQELRRL
-421 ATRSGAIP
+421 ATGSGAIP

-437 VEYSNDYDF
+437 VRYSNEHDF
-446 DEGFSVTQGM
+446 DEGFSVTQAM
-456 REEVW
+456 RDEVW
-461 TALVDAGAE
+461 AALVDVGAE
-470 IERELF
+470 VERELF
-476 DQSQTYV
+476 DRSRTYI

-499 PQLRSRVVRD
+499 PQLRSRAVRD
-509 AQIQVA
+509 AQVQVA
-515 MDLLMQAD
+515 IDLLREAD
-523 SPEALL
+523 SPETLL
-529 TVAARVAEERGADGA
+529 TVAATVAEQRGAEGAQDG
-544 DDADGADAESAESD
+544 DSGGAN
-558 GGR
+558 